1 MAEPQPI
8 LVTATHELRQRSTT
22 VPPGTPGEIMAMT
35 GASPTYYTVPTSCT
49 GRRPAAS
56 SSPASSLIRPWSMRT
71 SRSRSLPKPMSFC
84 GERIAPVADPV
95 R

>member
-35 GASPTYYTVPTSCT
+35 GSSPTYYTVSFRLGGTNERVT
-49 GRRPAAS
+49 IEH
-56 SSPASSLIRPWSMRT
+56 L
-71 SRSRSLPKPMSFC
+71 SRMDIH
-84 GERIAPVADPV
+84 EA
-95 R
+95 